1 MTNIYYWWIE
11 NELLFLQT
19 YWKKLRRVEEIQ
31 SRGTNTKNCSTHTF
45 KMDQYEFVKTILFF
59 NGISNYKRVRKVS
72 TLDSQTCKSNKI
84 IHDSYLLW
92 WANNVLNVLNKHV
105 KQLMDGR
112 EGY

>member
-1 MTNIYYWWIE
+1 MSYFFTELHIE
-11 NELLFLQT
+11 KS
-19 YWKKLRRVEEIQ
+19 WD
-31 SRGTNTKNCSTHTF
+31 SSWGTNTKNFSTQIF
-45 KMDQYEFVKTILFF
+45 KMDQYEFVKTIFFF

-92 WANNVLNVLNKHV
+92 WANNVLNKHV